1 MRTAV
6 QLSAEGGSWK
16 ELVTYVVEAER
27 LGVDMVWVAEAWG
40 SDAPSP
46 LGYLAAKTST
56 MLLGS
61 GVFQLGARSAVMTA
75 QTALTLAAMSD
86 NRFVLGLGV
95 SGPQVMEGLHG
106 VRFDHPLGRMR
117 ETIDIIRQA
126 FAGERIRYEGKH
138 LQLPLP
144 DGEGKALRL
153 ALKPNDQI
161 PIYLATLSPKL
172 LELTGELAD
181 GWLGTSFIP
190 EGADAAYFQHL
201 RTGAARANRSLENVD
216 ICQGAEVAFARD
228 EDELEAMI
236 QKRKAGLAFSL
247 GGMGSADSNFYNAA
261 YARQGF
267 AEVAAESQQRWL
279 GGDRVGAAALIPN
292 EMVLGTTLIGTEVM
306 IKQRLQVWQ
315 NSGVTTVRLYPAGDT
330 LESRLDTLARALELL
345 PS

>member
-1 MRTAV
+1 
-6 QLSAEGGSWK
+6 
-16 ELVTYVVEAER
+16 
-27 LGVDMVWVAEAWG
+27 
-40 SDAPSP
+40 
-46 LGYLAAKTST
+46 
-56 MLLGS
+56 
-61 GVFQLGARSAVMTA
+61 
-75 QTALTLAAMSD
+75 
-86 NRFVLGLGV
+86 
-95 SGPQVMEGLHG
+95 MEGLHG

-190 EGADAAYFQHL
+190 EGADAAYFHHL

-216 ICQGAEVAFARD
+216 ICQGAEVAFAHD

-279 GGDRVGAAALIPN
+279 AGDRAGAAALIPN
-292 EMVLGTTLIGTEVM
+292 EMVLGTTLIGTEAM

-330 LESRLDTLARALELL
+330 LETRLNTLARALELL
-345 PS
+345 PK